1 MEDIYCPNCKGKLN
15 IDGNIV
21 FSVKTIDNKV
31 GLIFLKNTP
40 GNYEVYKHPS
50 FDFKKG
56 ELVHFHCPICHK
68 YLAATD
74 LNENLVKVYKT
85 DDEGN
90 ICEVLFSGIAGEHC
104 TYVVKQKKVESYGE
118 DFDKY
123 SSYFHDI
130 VHF

>member
-1 MEDIYCPNCKGKLN
+1 MEDIYCPNCEGKLN
-15 IDGNIV
+15 INGNIV
-21 FSVKTIDNKV
+21 FSVKTNDERV
-31 GLIFLKNTP
+31 GLIFLKNKP
-40 GNYEVYKHPS
+40 GDYHVITHPS
-50 FDFKKG
+50 FSFKQG

-68 YLAATD
+68 DLMATD
-74 LNENLVKVYKT
+74 VNENLVKVQKT

-90 ICEVLFSGIAGEHC
+90 TFEVLFSGIAGEHC
-104 TYVVKQKKVESYGE
+104 TYVVKQKQVESYGE

>member
-1 MEDIYCPNCKGKLN
+1 MEDIFCPNCKGKLN

-21 FSVKTIDNKV
+21 FSVRTVDDKV
-31 GLIFLKNTP
+31 GLIFLKNQP
-40 GNYEVYKHPS
+40 GNYEVVTHPS
-50 FDFKKG
+50 FSFAQG

-74 LNENLVKVYKT
+74 LDEKLVKVHKT

-90 ICEVLFSGIAGEHC
+90 TFEVLFSGIAGEHC
-104 TYVVKQKKVESYGE
+104 TYVVKETKVESYGE

-123 SSYFHDI
+123 SGYFHDI